1 MASDYPYVI
10 FKPLLILLCRGRD
23 RMVVGF
29 TITYAITTTVVSL
42 NPAHVLHTKS
52 LSLAAGQWFSADSST
67 NKTDRHEITEILLKV
82 A

>member
-29 TITYAITTTVVSL
+29 TIKKCVLKKDYFEKWFKLQITYL
-42 NPAHVLHTKS
+42 YGYKGH
-52 LSLAAGQWFSADSST
+52 
-67 NKTDRHEITEILLKV
+67 
-82 A
+82 